1 MNVNTKEIYSEVYGI
16 LNLLG
21 EDYISKLPKSLFE
34 MIEDEKSS
42 TYNPQYN
49 ETEILNAKNIKRES
63 MAMIALFHL
72 NYWCNS
78 DEEKKE
84 LKQLFKDNEAKAQ
97 VEIREKYNTN
107 NLFERRKQET
117 IVKTKAISS
126 NVAMVEYKDSLFR
139 RFINKILKLFTL
151 H

>member
-63 MAMIALFHL
+63 MDMIALFHL